1 MIAEMRKTGIDVVG
15 DVPWSTH
22 FCLFYETK
30 ADLLDTL
37 VAYCKAGLE
46 NHEFCLWV
54 VADPV
59 TTDQAMDALRQAVPA
74 PAFARYV
81 EAGSIEIIS
90 ARHWYLQGG
99 TFDLQRVTES
109 WRRTL
114 ARALNNGYAGVRVT
128 GDTAWLQKKDWKDF
142 CEYEEGLNDA
152 IANQRLA
159 VLCTYPLAA
168 CGAAEILDVV
178 RTHQFAIAK
187 RHGAWDV
194 IETAGFKQAKAEIKR
209 LNEELEQRVLE
220 RTCELR
226 AANEELANEIAERR
240 RAEQSLEDLAGRLIY
255 AQEKERSRI
264 GRELHDHISQR
275 LGLLTIQIDQLRAEP
290 EIAPSTA
297 RGLDALHE
305 GAVEISADVHGLS
318 RRLHSSTL
326 DYLGLLPAMQRLVAD
341 FSAHH
346 GISVELTH
354 ASIPSPLPSEVAL
367 CLFRVAEESLANV
380 ARHSRARSARVQLY
394 GAPDGVHLAIED
406 EGDGFDVTN
415 RDRGSGLG
423 FVSMQER
430 LRMLRGTVR
439 VESMPSRGT
448 SISAWI
454 PSTSL
459 VMSAQQYRASDER

>member
-1 MIAEMRKTGIDVVG
+1 
-15 DVPWSTH
+15 
-22 FCLFYETK
+22 
-30 ADLLDTL
+30 
-37 VAYCKAGLE
+37 
-46 NHEFCLWV
+46 
-54 VADPV
+54 
-59 TTDQAMDALRQAVPA
+59 
-74 PAFARYV
+74 
-81 EAGSIEIIS
+81 
-90 ARHWYLQGG
+90 
-99 TFDLQRVTES
+99 
-109 WRRTL
+109 
-114 ARALNNGYAGVRVT
+114 
-128 GDTAWLQKKDWKDF
+128 
-142 CEYEEGLNDA
+142 
-152 IANQRLA
+152 
-159 VLCTYPLAA
+159 
-168 CGAAEILDVV
+168 
-178 RTHQFAIAK
+178 
-187 RHGAWDV
+187 
-194 IETAGFKQAKAEIKR
+194 
-209 LNEELEQRVLE
+209 
-220 RTCELR
+220 
-226 AANEELANEIAERR
+226 
-240 RAEQSLEDLAGRLIY
+240 
-255 AQEKERSRI
+255 
-264 GRELHDHISQR
+264 LHDHISQR

-290 EIAPSTA
+290 EIASSTA

-341 FSAHH
+341 FSALH

-439 VESMPSRGT
+439 VESMPARGT

-459 VMSAQQYRASDER
+459 VMSSHQYRASDER